1 MIAELFPN
9 GVWPYAIGGLF
20 VGLGVALIFVL
31 TGYIAGAS
39 SILDALWSYVSRLR
53 WFREDAAERDWRVAL
68 LLGLIS
74 GAALYAVAVQG
85 GAWVTEVQPWRLLVG
100 GLLIGFG
107 ARLGLGCTSGHG
119 VCGLGSLSPVSLSAV
134 VTFVGVAILTAH
146 LVEALGVRP

>member
-9 GVWPYAIGGLF
+9 GVGPYAIGGLF

-53 WFREDAAERDWRVAL
+53 WFREDAAERGWRGV
-68 LLGLIS
+68 
-74 GAALYAVAVQG
+74 
-85 GAWVTEVQPWRLLVG
+85 WVTEVQPWRLLVG

-107 ARLGLGCTSGHG
+107 ARLGGGCTSGHG